1 MLRACSGHA
10 QGQWGRPAEAPHE
23 LSEDCDQAP
32 VSGDHY
38 TLHNSTTQQFD
49 DLAKLVN
56 PGGRRTTCKNR
67 GISQTRAARRRR
79 DATEDSGRRCK
90 PACSLGCYLSV
101 FGAGTSG
108 GHPQSHTAFAVVCSL
123 QSRVSVWH
131 SSLLGFSLVVGR
143 APGAVA
149 ARRPAHPQRVSQLSR
164 LGNTGRCLHTRYRHA
179 PVVGVTSRVRFFHR
193 RPLYRNVPRSR
204 RRRTRHPRA
213 THDATP
219 PRRALA

>member
-1 MLRACSGHA
+1 MWTPG
-10 QGQWGRPAEAPHE
+10 E
-23 LSEDCDQAP
+23 
-32 VSGDHY
+32 
-38 TLHNSTTQQFD
+38 STDYLQVTG
-49 DLAKLVN
+49 ASH
-56 PGGRRTTCKNR
+56 RH
-67 GISQTRAARRRR
+67 ARRAEDETPRKMR
-79 DATEDSGRRCK
+79 TEMQAGVFSR
-90 PACSLGCYLSV
+90 LLSICV
-101 FGAGTSG
+101 WRWHLRWAPTR
-108 GHPQSHTAFAVVCSL
+108 QSHTAFAVVCSL

-149 ARRPAHPQRVSQLSR
+149 AHRPAHPQRVSQLSR